1 MGWGS
6 VLKCPL
12 WEDQDKQRGLTI
24 NQQNWPLR
32 DAVRTSLI
40 PVNPSTPHSDRWVHV
55 KTPDRYVK
63 TLQTAA
69 CRGPSSAQESRRI
82 EPLQSKAP
90 SPLASNLSGQ
100 NGSDPRTA
108 PCSREQLRA
117 LRWYLCRISI
127 WIFGACEQSR
137 MVWHILHNFCSCV
150 YQNFSAPAS
159 DFSTIRQ
166 KASFIPSDR
175 SRWDFK
181 RLAFRLS

>member
-6 VLKCPL
+6 VLKCPCS
-12 WEDQDKQRGLTI
+12 ECQDKQRGLTL
-24 NQQNWPLR
+24 NQQNWPLW

-90 SPLASNLSGQ
+90 SSLASNLSGQ
-100 NGSDPRTA
+100 NGSDPRAA
-108 PCSREQLRA
+108 PSSREQLRA

-127 WIFGACEQSR
+127 WIFGAHEQSR
-137 MVWHILHNFCSCV
+137 MVWHSSQLLFMCISKLLCSSFRFFSNLSESILHTKVTKVSE
-150 YQNFSAPAS
+150 
-159 DFSTIRQ
+159 ILRG
-166 KASFIPSDR
+166 
-175 SRWDFK
+175 
-181 RLAFRLS
+181 